1 MKTTEARPE
10 GGQTTALSDAASPWA
25 RLGILGENPV
35 FTAMAGA
42 VCIATSG
49 VLVRLS
55 DATPVTVA
63 VFRCLYAL
71 PALGLLALWESRRL
85 GPLPSRARNLAWI
98 AGIFFAT
105 DLVLWH
111 HAIEAVGAGLA
122 TVLGNLQVL
131 IVGFAAWA
139 LLSEKPSR
147 GLVFAV
153 PVVLVGVVLISGVV
167 GNGAY
172 GASPL
177 AGVVY
182 GALTSIAYACFLLV
196 LRQGSKDLRRVAGPL
211 FHATAISAV
220 AAALFGAVTGTLAAP
235 ESLASHGWLAGL
247 ALAAQVAGWLLI
259 SISLPRLPAAVTSVI
274 LLLQPVGAMILAK
287 FVVDEQPS
295 AVQLGG
301 AVLIL
306 AGVIVAAGSRSD
318 AAPEGELRGAEARAA
333 P

>member
-1 MKTTEARPE
+1 V
-10 GGQTTALSDAASPWA
+10 SPWA
-25 RLGILGENPV
+25 RLGILGDNPV
-35 FTAMAGA
+35 LTAAAGA
-42 VCIATSG
+42 VCIASSG

-55 DATPVTVA
+55 GASPVTVA
-63 VFRCLYAL
+63 VFRCLYGL

-85 GPLPSRARNLAWI
+85 GPLPSRARTLAWV

-147 GLVFAV
+147 GLAVAV
-153 PVVLVGVVLISGVV
+153 PIVLVGVVLISGVV
-167 GNGAY
+167 GADAY
-172 GASPL
+172 GKDPL

-182 GALTSIAYACFLLV
+182 GALTSVAYAAFLLV

-211 FHATAISAV
+211 FHATAVSAL
-220 AAALFGAVTGTLAAP
+220 AAALFGVATGTLAAP
-235 ESLASHGWLAGL
+235 SDAASHGWLVAL

-287 FVVDEQPS
+287 FVLEEQPS
-295 AVQLGG
+295 VVQLAG
-301 AVLIL
+301 AALIL
-306 AGVIVAAGSRSD
+306 AGVIVAARRSG
-318 AAPEGELRGAEARAA
+318 AGAPVAPERLEARPA